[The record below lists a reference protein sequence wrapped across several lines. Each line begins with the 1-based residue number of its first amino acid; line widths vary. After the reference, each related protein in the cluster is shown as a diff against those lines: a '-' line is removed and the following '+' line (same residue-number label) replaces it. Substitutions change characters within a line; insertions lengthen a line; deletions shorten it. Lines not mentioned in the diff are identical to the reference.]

1 MRFRVKHVTRY
12 DYTRP
17 VFLEPHLIRL
27 HPRCDPNMSLISYH
41 LKVIPEPAGL
51 SVSLD
56 AENNPFHLA
65 WFDGYTEKLEVTA
78 QFCVETHKTNPFS
91 SFLTSG
97 EQFPLH
103 LTPLERAALEPS
115 LAPVSNMDSHDCMV
129 ITELAET
136 IGHEARNSILP
147 FLSGLNQHLNQH
159 ITRVE
164 RKEEG
169 IQSIGETLTTGTGA
183 CRDVT
188 VVFLAIA
195 RQMGI
200 PARFVSGCQ
209 EGDPKRPDG
218 ELHAWAEIYLPGF
231 GWLGFDPTHGL
242 AVADRHIPYSASALP
257 ENSAPIQGSF
267 RASTGVSSIHHHI
280 EIEPG

>member
-1 MRFRVKHVTRY
+1 MRFRVRHVTRY
-12 DYTRP
+12 DYTRQ

-27 HPRCDPNMSLISYH
+27 HPRCDPNLSLISYH
-41 LKVIPEPAGL
+41 LDITPAPAGL
-51 SVSLD
+51 SVNLD

-65 WFDGYTEKLEVTA
+65 WFDGYTEKLQITA
-78 QFCVETHKTNPFS
+78 QFCVETRRTNPFS

-103 LTPLERAALEPS
+103 LSPLERAALAPS
-115 LAPVSNMDSHDCMV
+115 LAPLPNMSSHDCKAAAA
-129 ITELAET
+129 LAET
-136 IGHEARNSILP
+136 IVHETGNSILP
-147 FLSGLNQHLNQH
+147 FLSGLNRHLNQH

-164 RKEEG
+164 REEEG
-169 IQSIGETLTTGTGA
+169 IQPIGETLSTGTGA

-188 VVFLAIA
+188 LVFLAAA
-195 RQMGI
+195 RQMRI

-209 EGDPKRPDG
+209 EGDPERPDA
-218 ELHAWAEIYLPGF
+218 ELHAWAETYLPGF

-257 ENSAPIQGSF
+257 ENSAPIQGTF
-267 RASTGVSSIHHHI
+267 RASKAASSIRHQI